1 MNNTHVNGILE
12 NAGKGSNNND
22 ELGLA
27 LKGSF
32 LNISNGFTSSESV
45 SAESLLAAAQAAER
59 NRNNPVKSYNY
70 TTEVSETTTGIQF
83 NPADAESYNGV
94 NELAVSPSYY
104 VEALTESLSDTFNAP
119 EFIEGLKDT
128 GLNVEVRAPRTQ
140 PVPQIIHELK
150 DRTFYFDRNERFI
163 SAGAAPVGS
172 TGSGVLNA
180 GGEIHI
186 EPFKAIGFNFAT
198 KVYDHHIMT
207 NGFTKHTLEIA
218 VENAIHDV
226 CMSISAAIAN
236 TLAAAD
242 GCKNVK
248 LMPLDTTGK
257 SAAQVS
263 EMLMD
268 ALTYNVNQTGFA
280 DLLSDVSIIMPAGV
294 EAILEREATKNG
306 FADVE
311 DMLGGAVV
319 MSYDHAQ
326 VQEQAIYM
334 VSKRLCALSFATAKD
349 GSGDIFKVTATRDA
363 SRQAWTIEGF
373 GVLDVIAKAG
383 TEIDMDGKTVKADIA
398 HIVKITFDG
407 TKAAAASIPGIT
419 KA

>member
-1 MNNTHVNGILE
+1 MANNTHTNGILE
-12 NAGKGSNNND
+12 NAGKGINDAD

-27 LKGSF
+27 LKGSVV
-32 LNISNGFTSSESV
+32 NISNGFTSSESV
-45 SAESLLAAAQAAER
+45 SAESLYTQALAAER

-83 NPADAESYNGV
+83 NPADAEAYNGV
-94 NELAVSPSYY
+94 NELSMSPSYY

-150 DRTFYFDRNERFI
+150 DRTFFFDREKRFV
-163 SAGAAPVGS
+163 SAGTAPAGSVGS
-172 TGSGVLNA
+172 GTLNA

-186 EPFKAIGFNFAT
+186 EPFKAIGFSFAT

-218 VENAIHDV
+218 VENAIHEV
-226 CMSISAAIAN
+226 CQSIAAAIAN
-236 TLAAAD
+236 TLATAD
-242 GCKNVK
+242 GCKSVK
-248 LMPLDTTGK
+248 LAPLDTAGK

-268 ALTYNVNQTGFA
+268 ALAYNVNQTGFA
-280 DLLSDVSIIMPAGV
+280 DLLSEVSIIMPSGA
-294 EAILEREATKNG
+294 EAMLEREATKNG
-306 FADVE
+306 FVDVE

-319 MSYDHAQ
+319 MGYDHSQ

-334 VSKRLCALSFATAKD
+334 VSKRLCAVSFATAKD
-349 GSGDIFKVTATRDA
+349 GSGDIFKIQVSRDA
-363 SRQAWTIEGF
+363 GRQAWTIEGF

-383 TEIDMDGKTVKADIA
+383 TEIDVDGETVKTDIA

-407 TKAAAASIPGIT
+407 TAAPVASIPGIT
-419 KA
+419 K